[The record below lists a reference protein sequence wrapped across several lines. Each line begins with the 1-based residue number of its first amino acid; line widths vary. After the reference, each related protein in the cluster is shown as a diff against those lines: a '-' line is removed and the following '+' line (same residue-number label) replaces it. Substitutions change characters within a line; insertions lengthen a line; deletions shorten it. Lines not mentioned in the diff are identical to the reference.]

1 MMIRD
6 LPGRMACGIVAASL
20 AVLGVAACGGGSA
33 GSTAATSAG
42 GAAGSTGTQASG
54 SGGSTAAVHACSL
67 LTAAQA
73 STIVGAKY
81 TAAHESMGGS
91 MCSYT
96 TTSAPIPL
104 FIIISGNQGGA
115 AAWKEELSTIQEDAG
130 EAPITL
136 SGIGSHAAGG
146 GTEIGVQDGSYII
159 DVHGGDPTG
168 QGSAFPKSL
177 ALAKTI
183 ISGLH

>member
-1 MMIRD
+1 MIRE
-6 LPGRMACGIVAASL
+6 LPGRLACGIAAASL
-20 AVLGVAACGGGSA
+20 AVLGVAACGGGS

-42 GAAGSTGTQASG
+42 GAAGGTGTQASG
-54 SGGSTAAVHACSL
+54 SSGSTAAVHACSL

-73 STIVGAKY
+73 SAIVGATY

-104 FIIISGNQGGA
+104 FIIISGHQGGA

-159 DVHGGDPTG
+159 DVHGGDPAG
-168 QGSAFPKSL
+168 QGNAFPKSL

-183 ISGLH
+183 IAGLH